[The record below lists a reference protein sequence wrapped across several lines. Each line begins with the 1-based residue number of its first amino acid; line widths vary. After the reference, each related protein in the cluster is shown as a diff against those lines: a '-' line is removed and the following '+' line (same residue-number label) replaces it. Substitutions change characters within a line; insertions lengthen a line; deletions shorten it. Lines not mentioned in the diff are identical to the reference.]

1 MSGEDALTAK
11 GMDGKGKIEDIDEP
25 QHKKK
30 EKKDL
35 SPNKNKKLKIKKK
48 WKKNNNNNT
57 GSSNPLNKIVNFT
70 PLNMLVEKVL
80 LQIKDDPNLRWPKPL
95 SSLPHRWY

>member
-1 MSGEDALTAK
+1 MIDLIFKAQKYMNREDVLTAK

-35 SPNKNKKLKIKKK
+35 SPNKNFKKK
-48 WKKNNNNNT
+48 KKKMT
-57 GSSNPLNKIVNFT
+57 REV
-70 PLNMLVEKVL
+70 
-80 LQIKDDPNLRWPKPL
+80 QIL
-95 SSLPHRWY
+95 

>member
-1 MSGEDALTAK
+1 MTDLIFKALKYMSGEDALTAK
-11 GMDGKGKIEDIDEP
+11 GMDGKGKIEDIDKP

-35 SPNKNKKLKIKKK
+35 SPNK
-48 WKKNNNNNT
+48 KNGK

-80 LQIKDDPNLRWPKPL
+80 L
-95 SSLPHRWY
+95 Y

>member
-1 MSGEDALTAK
+1 MTDLIFKAQKYMNREDVLTAK

-35 SPNKNKKLKIKKK
+35 SPNKKMTREVQILWIKL
-48 WKKNNNNNT
+48 
-57 GSSNPLNKIVNFT
+57 
-70 PLNMLVEKVL
+70 
-80 LQIKDDPNLRWPKPL
+80 
-95 SSLPHRWY
+95 

>member
-1 MSGEDALTAK
+1 MNREDALTAK
-11 GMDGKGKIEDIDEP
+11 GMDGKGKIEDINEP

-35 SPNKNKKLKIKKK
+35 SPNK
-48 WKKNNNNNT
+48 KNDE
-57 GSSNPLNKIVNFT
+57 GSSNPLNKIVNFS

-95 SSLPHRWY
+95 SSLPHRGY

>member
-1 MSGEDALTAK
+1 MTDLIFKAQKYMNREDALTAK
-11 GMDGKGKIEDIDEP
+11 GMDGKGKIEDINEP

-35 SPNKNKKLKIKKK
+35 SPNK
-48 WKKNNNNNT
+48 KNDE
-57 GSSNPLNKIVNFT
+57 GSSNPLNKIVNFS

-95 SSLPHRWY
+95 SSLPHRGY

>member
-1 MSGEDALTAK
+1 MTNLIFKAQKYMNREDVLTAK

-35 SPNKNKKLKIKKK
+35 SPNKNKKLKIKKNE
-48 WKKNNNNNT
+48 KKT
-57 GSSNPLNKIVNFT
+57 TTTTREV
-70 PLNMLVEKVL
+70 
-80 LQIKDDPNLRWPKPL
+80 QIL
-95 SSLPHRWY
+95 